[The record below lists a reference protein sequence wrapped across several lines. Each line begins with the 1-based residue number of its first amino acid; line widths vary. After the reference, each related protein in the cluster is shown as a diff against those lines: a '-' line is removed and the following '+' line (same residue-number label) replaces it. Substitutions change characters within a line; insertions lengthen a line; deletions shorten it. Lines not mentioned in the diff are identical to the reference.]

1 MYCIKCGHPAEDGN
15 VFCGKCGAKLQ
26 EPLVIS
32 EDEESERN
40 SSQEKNAAAK
50 KLKPMLLI
58 GAGAVVL
65 VALVLII
72 MNFGAVKNWLL
83 KSASSP
89 EDLLLIAYKNYLS
102 TASTPLMDKYEEMLT
117 AVEDANFKNQ
127 STIILKPG
135 KQALDMACNTIYA
148 GEGDVSW
155 LSEVRLDV
163 DLSIR
168 NELQESAF
176 TVGLGGQDIVSLN
189 SITDSS
195 NQKMYITI
203 PELNPQSLII
213 DTNQNSGIGYANMAE
228 LCEALPSRQML
239 EQLAARYMG
248 ILLGGFSNVEKYSE
262 TLTLDGIS
270 QNVTVLEAYIDHA
283 DLLDV
288 SDTLLKQ
295 IKDDENIKQILDDLN
310 PWYNDLMEQ
319 SMTPYNGYFESGY
332 EPVDLYEALIA
343 AVEDA
348 LDELEDEFDTAD
360 PDNYLCLY
368 TYLDN
373 SNKIIGINLL
383 ISDMEEPLSILTVSE
398 DGRYASQILVGNMQI
413 SGSGS
418 VSDAFD
424 GNFVLCVDN
433 EKLFDIKAENVTQ
446 TAGMISF
453 ELSEA
458 AREMFSEE
466 MGLSNADKI
475 VFGICFE
482 DNGNDEQYTISIIID
497 DEPLFEL
504 FISGKTQNS
513 AEIILPENAV
523 QSDDENVAINWL
535 TGCDFEKLFSNL
547 SDAGLPEDFLNA
559 LLQEENDGG
568 YSDD

>member
-1 MYCIKCGHPAEDGN
+1 MYCIKCGYPAEDGN

-32 EDEESERN
+32 EDEESKQN
-40 SSQEKNAAAK
+40 STQEKNAAAN

-72 MNFGAVKNWLL
+72 LNFSAVKNWLV

-102 TASTPLMDKYEEMLT
+102 TASAPFMDKYEEMLT
-117 AVEDANFKNQ
+117 AVETANFKNQ

-135 KQALDMACNTIYA
+135 KQVLDMACNTISA
-148 GEGDVSW
+148 GEGDMSW

-163 DLSIR
+163 DLAMR
-168 NELQESAF
+168 DELQENAF
-176 TVGLGGQDIVSLN
+176 TVGLGDQDIFSLN
-189 SITDSS
+189 LITDSS

-203 PELNPQSLII
+203 PELNRKSLMIGM
-213 DTNQNSGIGYANMAE
+213 DQNSGIGYTNMAE
-228 LCEALPSRQML
+228 LYEALPSRQML
-239 EQLAARYMG
+239 EQLAVRYMG

-295 IKDDENIKQILDDLN
+295 IKKDENIKQILEDLN

-319 SMTPYNGYFESGY
+319 SMTPYNGYFDSGY
-332 EPVDLYEALIA
+332 EPVDLYEELIA

-348 LDELEDEFDTAD
+348 LDELEDEFETAD
-360 PDNYLCLY
+360 PDNYLCFY

-373 SNKIIGINLL
+373 SNQIIGINLL
-383 ISDMEEPLSILTVSE
+383 ISGMEEPLSSLTVSE
-398 DGRYASQILVGNMQI
+398 DGRYASQILVGDMQI
-413 SGSGS
+413 SGSGP
-418 VSDAFD
+418 VSDAFN
-424 GNFVLCVDN
+424 GSFVLCVDN

-446 TAGMISF
+446 TAGVVSF
-453 ELSEA
+453 ELSTA
-458 AREMFSEE
+458 AREMLAEG
-466 MGLSNADKI
+466 MGLPNADN
-475 VFGICFE
+475 VVLGICFE
-482 DNGNDEQYTISIIID
+482 DNGNDEQCTISIITD

-513 AEIILPENAV
+513 AEIILPKNAV
-523 QSDDENVAINWL
+523 QSDDEEAAFNWL
-535 TGCDFEKLFSNL
+535 IGCDFEKLFSNL
-547 SDAGLPEDFLNA
+547 SDAGLPEDFLTA